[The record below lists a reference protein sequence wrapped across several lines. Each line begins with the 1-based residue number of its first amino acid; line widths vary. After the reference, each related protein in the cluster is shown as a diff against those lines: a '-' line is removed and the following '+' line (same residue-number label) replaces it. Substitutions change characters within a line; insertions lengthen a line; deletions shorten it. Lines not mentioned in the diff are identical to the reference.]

1 VWRSARFW
9 VKTSAGEEDVVPK
22 RVVLGL
28 VLLLLAPG
36 LAKADR
42 RDVFTVSAV
51 PVDATAASAN
61 AAREQARADGERRA
75 YTIMLDRLT
84 LASDHARLPPPT
96 QELLNS
102 LVASFEV
109 ANERT
114 SSVRYLARYSFHFR
128 ADAVRKLL
136 RAAGIP
142 FADTPS
148 KPLLVLP
155 VMSGTGAPVLWDDP
169 NPWRD
174 AWNTHPP
181 QVGLVPLAMPNGDI
195 EDVQAIDAPAAV
207 KGDDAQLSA
216 VSQHYGGDDVL
227 VAAATLDASVSP
239 HTVAVAATRYSPGSQ
254 TAPQSW
260 TKTTVAAPDESEG
273 DLLAG
278 AVADT
283 AAAVEDSWKQANIL
297 DYAHNGTLLV
307 TVPTGDLQRFADI
320 RDRLTGVPAIAKSE
334 LLSIDRTAAH
344 LAIHY
349 VGDTAQLRTAL
360 AQRDLALE
368 GQDPDW
374 ILERRAAP
382 APP

>member
-1 VWRSARFW
+1 
-9 VKTSAGEEDVVPK
+9 VVPK

-36 LAKADR
+36 LAKADK
-42 RDVFTVSAV
+42 RDVFTVAAV

-75 YTIMLDRLT
+75 YEIMLDRLT

-102 LVASFEV
+102 LIASFEV

-114 SSVRYLARYSFHFR
+114 SSVRYLARYSYHFR

-136 RAAGIP
+136 RDAGIP

-155 VMSGTGAPVLWDDP
+155 VMAGTGAPVLWDDP

-181 QVGLVPLAMPNGDI
+181 QAGLVPLAMPNGDI
-195 EDVQAIDAPAAV
+195 EDVQAIDAASAV

-227 VAAATLDASVSP
+227 VAVATLDASVSP
-239 HTVAVAATRYSPGSQ
+239 HTLAVAATRYSPGSQ
-254 TAPQSW
+254 AAPQNW
-260 TKTTVAAPDESEG
+260 TKNTVAAPDESDG
-273 DLLAG
+273 DLLA
-278 AVADT
+278 ASVADT

-297 DYAHNGTLLV
+297 DYGHNGTLLV
-307 TVPTGDLQRFADI
+307 TVPTGDLQRFADV
-320 RDRLTGVPAIAKSE
+320 RDRLSGVPAIQKSE

-344 LAIHY
+344 MAIHY
-349 VGDTAQLRTAL
+349 VGDTAQLRSAL
-360 AQRDLALE
+360 AQRDLALD